1 MSDRK
6 DCQKCEGGGFG
17 RFVKYTLLSVALSLV
32 ATAIAVYAAA
42 WYEAKFKNGP
52 TPG

>member
-6 DCQKCEGGGFG
+6 DCQKCEGGFG
-17 RFVKYTLLSVALSLV
+17 RFLKYTALSVVLSLV